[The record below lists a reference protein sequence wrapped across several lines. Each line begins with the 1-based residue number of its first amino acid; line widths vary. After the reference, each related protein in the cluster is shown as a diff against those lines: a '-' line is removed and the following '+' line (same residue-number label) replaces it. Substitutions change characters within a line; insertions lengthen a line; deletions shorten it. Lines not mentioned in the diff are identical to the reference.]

1 MKRFLVHTCLL
12 LWLVSLHTSA
22 QEKYEREYR
31 IDRKEVPQK
40 ALDFIQQIPNVQKV
54 KWYYEESQDGETVEA
69 KFRYNQHKVSV
80 EFTNKGDILD
90 VEIKT
95 RLGEFPTKEQAV
107 IRKTVGS
114 RFDKYRIRKIQ
125 KQFSKLSE
133 ADFQKLFTNPAA
145 FTTYA
150 YEIVVKG
157 KKKKKFHLYQLQISQ
172 QGEVL
177 SQLKFAPPNSLNL
190 EF

>member
-1 MKRFLVHTCLL
+1 MKGFAVQIVLLFL
-12 LWLVSLHTSA
+12 LVSFSTRA

-31 IDRKEVPQK
+31 IDLKEVPKK

-69 KFRYNQHKVSV
+69 KFKHKGHKVSV
-80 EFTNKGDILD
+80 EFTDKGEILD

-95 RLGEFPTKEQAV
+95 RLGEFPKQERQL
-107 IRKTVGS
+107 IRKVLES
-114 RFDKYRIRKIQ
+114 QFVKYRIRKIQ
-125 KQFSKLSE
+125 KQFSKLSR
-133 ADFQKLFTNPAA
+133 AQFQKLFSNPAG
-145 FTTYA
+145 FGTYN

-157 KKKKKFHLYQLQISQ
+157 KKKKQFELFQLQIDQ
-172 QGEVL
+172 EGAVL